1 MNGTS
6 RDVAETTRAEIDDLK
21 QQVQRLTELVLSQQ
35 RQLTSQEEEL
45 LTLRNESHEDE
56 ESTRKSV
63 VLSPLQSQIRGY
75 GDRRYF
81 GGFDARFHSIHK

>member
-1 MNGTS
+1 MNAAS
-6 RDVAETTRAEIDDLK
+6 RDVVETTRAEMEDLR

-45 LTLRNESHEDE
+45 LTLRNESQGDE

-63 VLSPLQSQIRGY
+63 VVSPLQSQIRGF